1 MLVTKQPVLRRFW
14 YTTVPM
20 SYLEDGPVPFTLLG
34 ESLVLW
40 KDDEGNPAAT
50 KDRCCHRTARLSK
63 GYVENGNIV
72 CGYHGW
78 TYNRDGACV
87 HLPQAPEQTEKRDI
101 RVPAYHCMARNGYVW
116 VCLDEPLQPP
126 PDIPEEGM
134 EGVRRIDQFY
144 ESWQTS
150 SLRFLENA
158 FDNAHFSYVHRSTFG
173 DQQNPIPS
181 SYELNEHQWGFE
193 SKTTVEV
200 MNPPESHILTGTN
213 EPRTLRY
220 LNNSYYLPFARRF
233 GCSYPSGLIH
243 TIFNCATPMDDDRIM
258 LSQWLYR
265 NDSEE
270 DAPAATINAFDRR
283 VTDEDRDILE
293 STDPNACVDVSRR
306 KEKHMVSD
314 KPGLLIR
321 KLLLDLLHAHG
332 EEEVYE

>member
-34 ESLVLW
+34 ECLVLW